1 MGQCITLGKRE
12 KLQNLAN
19 ERIMIPMCGDKLIR
33 RITVQNPTT
42 NHSFRLPIDLDI
54 DTPVAPR
61 WSVAY
66 SDNLR

>member
-1 MGQCITLGKRE
+1 
-12 KLQNLAN
+12 
-19 ERIMIPMCGDKLIR
+19 MCGDKLIR

-54 DTPVAPR
+54 DTPAAPR